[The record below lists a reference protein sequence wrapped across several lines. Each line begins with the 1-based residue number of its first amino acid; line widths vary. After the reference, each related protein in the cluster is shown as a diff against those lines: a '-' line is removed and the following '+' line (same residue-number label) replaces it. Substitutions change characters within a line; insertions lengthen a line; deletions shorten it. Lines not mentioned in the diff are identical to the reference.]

1 MSSQDP
7 RGAVS
12 DRAPPFGAPL
22 TLGGLMHENLKA
34 VHDSWGW
41 FLVLGICLV
50 ILGGAIL
57 TYTGTV
63 YATLATALVFACFM
77 LVGGVVYIVGAFFTR
92 CWGGFFLS
100 LLAGVLHLAVGAII
114 LEHPVDALVVF
125 TLLMAAFFFVE
136 GLFRIVAALAGR
148 FHYWG
153 WMLLNGVVT
162 LVLGIMI
169 WRRLPYDALWVVGL
183 FLGIDMLISGVNYIA
198 LGLSARR
205 LPVG

>member
-1 MSSQDP
+1 MASQEP
-7 RGAVS
+7 RVAVS
-12 DRAPPFGAPL
+12 DRAPPFGTPFSI
-22 TLGGLMHENLKA
+22 GGLIQENFKA
-34 VHDSWGW
+34 LHDSWGW
-41 FLVLGICLV
+41 FLVLGVCLV
-50 ILGGAIL
+50 ILGVALL
-57 TYTGTV
+57 TYTGMEW
-63 YATLATALVFACFM
+63 ASLATALVFACFM

-162 LVLGIMI
+162 LVLGVMI
-169 WRRLPYDALWVVGL
+169 WRRWPYDALYMVGL
-183 FLGIDMLISGVNYIA
+183 FLGIDMLISGINYIA
-198 LGLSARR
+198 LGLNARR
-205 LPVG
+205 LPG